1 MILNYGCEIV
11 YNLHVKRFGSGKIWV
26 LNEVISSRLSKSIS
40 HPASCCTKMNE
51 KGTQVAIGS
60 KKVVQ
65 SSCSTQTPGE
75 APKKDQA
82 TQSGLGKGSYARDE
96 RKADRKWRYDV
107 LIVKLHDKD
116 RLIDWLMEEGLLAK
130 SRICSVCGDDL
141 KLVYCEDRSDGLK
154 WECRRRVDGKRH
166 KVEMSIRAGSWFA
179 QSKMTLEE
187 ILKYSYWWTQE
198 LDQAQI
204 RHELGLA
211 THTGVDWDSFCREV
225 CEISLMEDSESIGG
239 EGKVVQIDESK
250 FGKRKYHR
258 GHHVEGQWVFGGIE
272 NDSRKCFLIAVEK
285 RDEQTLLPIIKK
297 WIKPGT
303 TIISDCWKAYCNLE
317 KHGYTHRTVNHSI
330 EFVND
335 EGDSTNKME
344 GHWRH
349 AKVKMPPFGVRKHHF
364 SSYLAEFMWRYRN
377 KDNDLFEMFLRDVKK
392 IYPVN

>member
-1 MILNYGCEIV
+1 MEDGL
-11 YNLHVKRFGSGKIWV
+11 
-26 LNEVISSRLSKSIS
+26 
-40 HPASCCTKMNE
+40 
-51 KGTQVAIGS
+51 
-60 KKVVQ
+60 
-65 SSCSTQTPGE
+65 
-75 APKKDQA
+75 
-82 TQSGLGKGSYARDE
+82 LGK
-96 RKADRKWRYDV
+96 
-107 LIVKLHDKD
+107 
-116 RLIDWLMEEGLLAK
+116 
-130 SRICSVCGDDL
+130 SRVCSVCGDDM
-141 KLVYCEDRSDGLK
+141 KLVNCDDRSDSFK
-154 WECRRRVDGKRH
+154 WECRRRTNSKRH
-166 KVEMSIRAGSWFA
+166 KVELSIRAGSWFE

-187 ILKYSYWWTQE
+187 ILKNCYWWCQE
-198 LDQAQI
+198 LDLAQI

-225 CEISLMEDSESIGG
+225 CEISLMEDSQSIGG

-285 RDEQTLLPIIKK
+285 RDEQTLLPIIQK

-335 EGDSTNKME
+335 SGDSTNKME

-349 AKVKMPPFGVRKHHF
+349 AKVKMPPFGVAYISRVF
-364 SSYLAEFMWRYRN
+364 YF
-377 KDNDLFEMFLRDVKK
+377 
-392 IYPVN
+392 I